1 MQRLS
6 CVLPAL
12 GGPGSGAASRSL
24 SSTEAETRADLF
36 HMDTELNFKSAG
48 GKNGKNQTSGKE
60 VFSLWLLFALGA
72 LDLNVR
78 ASGSRLHAEQQRA
91 K

>member
-12 GGPGSGAASRSL
+12 GGPGGGAASRSL

-48 GKNGKNQTSGKE
+48 GKNQTSGKE